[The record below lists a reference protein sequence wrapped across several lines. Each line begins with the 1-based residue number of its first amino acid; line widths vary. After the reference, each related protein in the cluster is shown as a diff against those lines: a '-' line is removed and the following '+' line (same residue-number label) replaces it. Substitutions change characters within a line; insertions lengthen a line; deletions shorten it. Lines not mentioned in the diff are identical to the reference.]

1 MMCFFIAKVGGIVS
15 KHKTQAA
22 AEIEVW
28 IFKLKQASERAF
40 FMSGEKTMQEN
51 TLPWVIKLVPAVVG
65 AILALVLSGDIDK
78 EGKIQVTLGLIGKFL
93 FSVSVS
99 LYGGAA
105 FIEYYEL
112 NQYSHMAQGFV
123 MLIFAVFGLLT
134 IGIVY
139 QSIALMQGKSI
150 AEVITEVKA
159 AFVAIIGGGKWN

>member
-1 MMCFFIAKVGGIVS
+1 
-15 KHKTQAA
+15 
-22 AEIEVW
+22 
-28 IFKLKQASERAF
+28 
-40 FMSGEKTMQEN
+40 MQEN
-51 TLPWVIKLVPAVVG
+51 TIPWVIKAVPAVVG

-78 EGKIQVTLGLIGKFL
+78 NGKIQVSIGVICKFL

-99 LYGGAA
+99 LYGGSA

-159 AFVAIIGGGKWN
+159 AFVAIIGGGK